1 MHGAMPF
8 MVLAEIAIP
17 TAWQC
22 LVIASPVFAVTVV
35 WWMITRTNQ
44 VIDAIFPDWEW
55 EKRLGWLNIR
65 ASRRADAVLR
75 WIGYFIYALLA
86 ATLYGIVWS
95 ASAFTDIN
103 QTSDPNG
110 VANGMWKFSTLLICL
125 GVWVLYLGWELIPKL
140 RHQYEREELEK
151 YRAEQTELE
160 EERQNPVKPPSPFAA
175 TDPKSRKKSF
185 HPSQGTRPR
194 R

>member
-1 MHGAMPF
+1 MHGAMSF
-8 MVLAEIAIP
+8 LVLAEIAIP

-22 LVIASPVFAVTVV
+22 LVIASPILAVTVV
-35 WWMITRTNQ
+35 WWMITRTDQ
-44 VIDAIFPDWEW
+44 VIDALFPGWEW

-65 ASRRADAVLR
+65 ASRRADAILR

-95 ASAFTDIN
+95 ASAFSDIN

-110 VANGMWKFSTLLICL
+110 VADGMWKFSTLLLCL

-140 RHQYEREELEK
+140 RRQYEREELEK
-151 YRAEQTELE
+151 YRAEQAELE
-160 EERQNPVKPPSPFAA
+160 EEHSHPAESPSRLVA
-175 TDPKSRKKSF
+175 TDLKSRKQSF
-185 HPSQGTRPR
+185 HPSPGIRPR